1 MADSCPQ
8 QTVVLTEQDS
18 CLKATAVFCAKG
30 LNSALDIVYPSS
42 LGGLL
47 GG

>member
-8 QTVVLTEQDS
+8 QTAVLTELDS
-18 CLKATAVFCAKG
+18 SLEATAVFCAKG
-30 LNSALDIVYPSS
+30 LNPALDTVYPNS

>member
-8 QTVVLTEQDS
+8 QTVVLTELDS

-30 LNSALDIVYPSS
+30 LNPALDTVYPSS

>member
-8 QTVVLTEQDS
+8 QTVVLMELDS

-30 LNSALDIVYPSS
+30 LNTALNIVYPSS

>member
-8 QTVVLTEQDS
+8 QTAVFTELDS
-18 CLKATAVFCAKG
+18 SLKATAVFCAKG
-30 LNSALDIVYPSS
+30 LNPALDTVYPSS